1 MATPTYESSPI
12 QTNITPKNFEEL
24 YEGKTGVKGL
34 VDSGISKIPELFL
47 NRQEVSFGAPVPGLF
62 VPIIDLES
70 IDKDEASYKR
80 IVEEVRT
87 TP

>member
-1 MATPTYESSPI
+1 MASPTYESSPI
-12 QTNITPKNFEEL
+12 QTNSSVKDLEEL
-24 YEGKTGVKGL
+24 YERKTGVKGL

-47 NRQEVSFGAPVPGLF
+47 NREEVPLGAPDPGLQ

-70 IDKDEASYKR
+70 IDKDEASHKR
-80 IVEEVRT
+80 IVQEVRT